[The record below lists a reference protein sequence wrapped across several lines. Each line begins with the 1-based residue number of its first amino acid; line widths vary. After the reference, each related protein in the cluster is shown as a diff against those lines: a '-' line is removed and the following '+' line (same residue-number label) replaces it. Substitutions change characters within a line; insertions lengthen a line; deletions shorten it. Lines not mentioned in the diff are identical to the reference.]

1 MAGIFAWS
9 TSAGSNTTIGGVSVA
24 EGMSPALVNNAIR
37 QVAAEVAVSFSD
49 SALETFFNGSAPLPV
64 AKGGTGG
71 ATASAAL
78 SALGALSTT
87 YRDLPVTA
95 QTGAFSFS
103 DSMRGTVQRYSGA
116 AASLTIPANATTA
129 INTGGVIVVYN
140 RGSGSLTTTKAVGV
154 SVRIAGLSTDADVTI
169 AANGY
174 ATFIK
179 TDTNE
184 WVVVGS
190 GVS

>member
-9 TSAGSNTTIGGVSVA
+9 TSAGSNTTVGGVSIA
-24 EGMSPALVNNAIR
+24 EGMSPAQVNNAQRATLAEIR
-37 QVAAEVAVSFSD
+37 VSFDPS
-49 SALETFFNGSAPLPV
+49 LESFFNGTAPLPV
-64 AKGGTGG
+64 ANGGTGG
-71 ATASAAL
+71 ASASAAL
-78 SALGALSTT
+78 TALGALAST

-95 QTGAFSFS
+95 QTAGFSMT
-103 DSMRGTVQRYSGA
+103 DAMRGTLQRYTGSA
-116 AASLTIPANATTA
+116 ATLTINTNATTA
-129 INTGGVIVVYN
+129 INTGGVVVVYN
-140 RGSGSLTTTKAVGV
+140 RGSGTLTTAKAVGV
-154 SVRIAGLSTDADVTI
+154 SVRIAGQSTDANVAI

-174 ATFIK
+174 AAFIK